1 MHKRAKIQP
10 FLGVEPCYRG
20 GSFILRIVT
29 WGGDLLAR
37 TKSVYPAM
45 SPDVFL
51 TDTLQNSGWDSEGAW
66 LPKSGHLLTDSLNTD
81 V

>member
-10 FLGVEPCYRG
+10 FLGVEPCHPG
-20 GSFILRIVT
+20 ASFILRIVT

-45 SPDVFL
+45 VP
-51 TDTLQNSGWDSEGAW
+51 
-66 LPKSGHLLTDSLNTD
+66 
-81 V
+81 

>member
-10 FLGVEPCYRG
+10 FLGVEPCHPG

-29 WGGDLLAR
+29 WGGDLLAKQNQYIR
-37 TKSVYPAM
+37 PWSPA
-45 SPDVFL
+45 VFL
-51 TDTLQNSGWDSEGAW
+51 TDTLQHSGWNSEGAW